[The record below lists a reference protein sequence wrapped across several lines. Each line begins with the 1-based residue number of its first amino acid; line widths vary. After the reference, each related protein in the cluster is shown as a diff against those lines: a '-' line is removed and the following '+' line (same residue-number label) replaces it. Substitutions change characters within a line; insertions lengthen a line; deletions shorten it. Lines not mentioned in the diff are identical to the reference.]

1 MSYFRFFSPWMLRT
15 LHIKLAFT
23 NKIYLQTHVSQRQK
37 KKKKRLSGCVCQY
50 VPFCSVYHFSASL
63 ILLQPCHKRCL
74 YSKPIILPKAY
85 INSTNNFGKFLLHH
99 TCVPLLYPRR
109 VDRNLEEKIPVIIR
123 MLVECGVWTVL
134 KKSFYFGKKKGI
146 CFLYLNRLYNKT
158 T

>member
-1 MSYFRFFSPWMLRT
+1 MYVIFYIFFSLECSGHYILNR
-15 LHIKLAFT
+15 LLQIRFACKLMFL
-23 NKIYLQTHVSQRQK
+23 KG
-37 KKKKRLSGCVCQY
+37 KKKKRLSGCVCHY

-123 MLVECGVWTVL
+123 MLVEYG
-134 KKSFYFGKKKGI
+134 
-146 CFLYLNRLYNKT
+146 LY
-158 T
+158 